1 MGLGPLH
8 NTFDEKDGIV
18 YTSLYV
24 DSQVVKW
31 NFRDLKLLDR
41 VNVHYNIGHLDSM
54 EGKSTKPKGK
64 YGIALNKLSIDRF
77 LPVGPLHPQNHQ
89 LIDLAG
95 DKMELL
101 YDMPIGLGEP
111 HDVVSIHASKIKP
124 KKLMTKWELTQEL
137 VKLTKVQL

>member
-1 MGLGPLH
+1 MGLVLLH

-41 VNVHYNIGHLDSM
+41 VNVNYNIGHLDSM
-54 EGKSTKPKGK
+54 EGKSTKPKVK
-64 YGIALNKLSIDRF
+64 YGIVLNKLSIDRF

-89 LIDLAG
+89 LIDLNG

-101 YDMPIGLGEP
+101 LWYANRIGR
-111 HDVVSIHASKIKP
+111 ASWCCFNSRK
-124 KKLMTKWELTQEL
+124 
-137 VKLTKVQL
+137 